1 MNVEWTETAE
11 GHLDRIYNYIAQTSP
26 VYAKRVVDR
35 ITRRSKQIITFPMS
49 GRKVPEI
56 DLEPIRE
63 VFEGPYRIIYHIK
76 SNQINVL
83 AVIHGSQD
91 FPWGEQIP

>member
-11 GHLDRIYNYIAQTSP
+11 KHLDRIQNYIAQTSP
-26 VYAKRVVDR
+26 IYAKRVVDR
-35 ITRRSKQIITFPMS
+35 ITRRSKQITTFPLS

-56 DLEPIRE
+56 DLDQIRE

-76 SNQINVL
+76 SNQIDIL

-91 FPWGEQIP
+91 FPWGEQIR